1 MNRVQALYDTTTQL
15 DILVS
20 QPVTSENREEVV
32 QSLTALLEVRSGQ
45 MEELKPPFTTEENTL
60 GKELLPMNE
69 RISKQVQ
76 QIFDQLKVDIRTIKK
91 QKQSGKKYINPY
103 ASMQT
108 LDGRFLDKRK

>member
-1 MNRVQALYDTTTQL
+1 MNRVQALYDTTAQL
-15 DILVS
+15 DTLVS

-45 MEELKPPFTTEENTL
+45 MEELKPPFTNEENRL
-60 GKELLPMNE
+60 GKELLPMNK
-69 RISKQVQ
+69 RISKQIQ
-76 QIFDQLKVDIRTIKK
+76 HIFDQLMVDIRTIKK

>member
-1 MNRVQALYDTTTQL
+1 MNRVQALYDTTAQL
-15 DILVS
+15 DALVS

-32 QSLTALLEVRSGQ
+32 QSLTALLEVRTGQ
-45 MEELKPPFTTEENTL
+45 MEELKPPFTTEENRL
-60 GKELLPMNE
+60 GKELLPMND
-69 RISKQVQ
+69 RISKHVQ
-76 QIFDQLKVDIRTIKK
+76 LIFDQLKIDIRTIKK

>member
-1 MNRVQALYDTTTQL
+1 MNRVQALYDTTARL
-15 DILVS
+15 DSLVS

-32 QSLTALLEVRSGQ
+32 NSLTALLEVRTGQ
-45 MEELKPPFTTEENTL
+45 MEELEPPFTTEENLL

-69 RISKQVQ
+69 RISKHVQ
-76 QIFDQLKVDIRTIKK
+76 GIFDQLKIDIRTIKK

>member
-1 MNRVQALYDTTTQL
+1 MNRVQALYDTTAQL
-15 DILVS
+15 DTLVN
-20 QPVTSENREEVV
+20 QPVTAENREEVV

-45 MEELKPPFTTEENTL
+45 LEELKPPFTTEENLL

-76 QIFDQLKVDIRTIKK
+76 NIFDQLKTDIRTINK

-103 ASMQT
+103 ASMHT

>member
-1 MNRVQALYDTTTQL
+1 MNRVQALYDTTAQL
-15 DILVS
+15 DTLVS
-20 QPVTSENREEVV
+20 QPVTAENREEVI

-45 MEELKPPFTTEENTL
+45 LEELKPPFSTEENLL

-76 QIFDQLKVDIRTIKK
+76 NIFDQLKTDIRTIKK

-103 ASMQT
+103 SSMHT

>member
-1 MNRVQALYDTTTQL
+1 MNRVQALYDTTAQL
-15 DILVS
+15 DTLVS
-20 QPVTSENREEVV
+20 QTVTSENREEVV
-32 QSLTALLEVRSGQ
+32 NSLTALLEVRSGQ
-45 MEELKPPFTTEENTL
+45 MEELKPPFTTEENLL

>member
-1 MNRVQALYDTTTQL
+1 MNRVQALFDTTAQL
-15 DILVS
+15 DTLVS
-20 QPVTSENREEVV
+20 QPVTAENREEIV

-45 MEELKPPFTTEENTL
+45 MEELKPPFSTEENLL

-76 QIFDQLKVDIRTIKK
+76 NIFDQLKTDIRTIKK

-103 ASMQT
+103 GSMHT

>member
-1 MNRVQALYDTTTQL
+1 MNRVQALYDTTAQL
-15 DILVS
+15 DTLVS
-20 QPVTSENREEVV
+20 QPVTAENREEVV

-45 MEELKPPFTTEENTL
+45 LEELKPPFSTEENLL

-76 QIFDQLKVDIRTIKK
+76 NIFDQLKTDIRTIKK

-103 ASMQT
+103 GSMHM

>member
-1 MNRVQALYDTTTQL
+1 MNRVQALYDTTAQL
-15 DILVS
+15 DTLVS
-20 QPVTSENREEVV
+20 QPVTSENREEII
-32 QSLTALLEVRSGQ
+32 QSLTALLDVRTIQ
-45 MEELKPPFTTEENTL
+45 MEELKPPFTTEENIL
-60 GKELLPMNE
+60 GKELLPMND

>member
-1 MNRVQALYDTTTQL
+1 MNRVQALYDTTAQL
-15 DILVS
+15 DTLVS
-20 QPVTSENREEVV
+20 QPVTAENREEVV

-45 MEELKPPFTTEENTL
+45 LEELKPPFSTEENLL

-76 QIFDQLKVDIRTIKK
+76 NIFDQLKTDIRTIKK

-103 ASMQT
+103 GSMHT

>member
-1 MNRVQALYDTTTQL
+1 MNRVQALYDTTAQL
-15 DILVS
+15 DTLVS

-32 QSLTALLEVRSGQ
+32 QSLTALLEVRSSQ
-45 MEELKPPFTTEENTL
+45 MEELKPPFTTEENNL
-60 GKELLPMNE
+60 GKELLPMNK
-69 RISKQVQ
+69 RISKKVQ
-76 QIFDQLKVDIRTIKK
+76 HIFDQLKVDIRTIKK